1 MRLSSLVKDAGL
13 IERGLIAHPRTR
25 SFHMVKEKTTQD
37 TPLSSPN
44 APPVSLTPL
53 VVRTS
58 ELDSFGHVNHAVYL
72 TYFEHARFQALKEA
86 GFDWNVLE
94 DRGWAIFVVRVEVD
108 YLAEAGREDELLI
121 RTQAES
127 FRRTSMLLA
136 QDIVRDDGS
145 GTIIARAKV
154 TAVWIGPNRRPIRV
168 PEEVREGLTK
178 PRG

>member
-1 MRLSSLVKDAGL
+1 MAPG
-13 IERGLIAHPRTR
+13 GTR
-25 SFHMVKEKTTQD
+25 SFHMVMEKPPQNTRH
-37 TPLSSPN
+37 SSPEGH
-44 APPVSLTPL
+44 PVSLTPL

-72 TYFEHARFQALKEA
+72 SYFEHARFQALSEA
-86 GFDWNVLE
+86 GFDWSVLD

-145 GTIIARAKV
+145 GTVIAQAKV
-154 TAVWIGPNRRPIRV
+154 TAVWIGPNRRPMRV
-168 PEEVREGLTK
+168 PEEVREGLTQA
-178 PRG
+178 RG

>member
-1 MRLSSLVKDAGL
+1 MVMEK
-13 IERGLIAHPRTR
+13 PRQNTR
-25 SFHMVKEKTTQD
+25 HR
-37 TPLSSPN
+37 SPEEH
-44 APPVSLTPL
+44 PVSLTPL

-72 TYFEHARFQALKEA
+72 TYFEHARFQALSEA
-86 GFDWNVLE
+86 GFDWSVLD

-136 QDIVRDDGS
+136 QDIVRDDGFRHGHRS
-145 GTIIARAKV
+145 GEGHRSVDWPQPTADARARRSAK
-154 TAVWIGPNRRPIRV
+154 GPDSSAWLTSAEYGLSPSATYRPFRADDC
-168 PEEVREGLTK
+168 
-178 PRG
+178 